1 MTTQAPTQQMKAGK
15 IKMMDILRRVFSS
28 KHREFY
34 RQCKI
39 IARFVV
45 CYHMPPAAQI
55 AKRIINKEDEP
66 TKLYPFTNEILFP
79 PDIEKGIRKIREIQ
93 STRILRKHERKYL
106 RKILKQTYKLAIKIK
121 DYYDQSAYSA
131 IFDGLYTREIE
142 EKWMNGEFHFSRL
155 GYLYTKPKEQDND
168 DE

>member
-1 MTTQAPTQQMKAGK
+1 MTTLVPTQQMKAGK
-15 IKMMDILRRVFSS
+15 IKMMDILRRFFSS

-66 TKLYPFTNEILFP
+66 TKIHPFTNEILFP
-79 PDIEKGIRKIREIQ
+79 PDIEEGIRKIREIQ
-93 STRILRKHERKYL
+93 HTIILRKHERKYL

-121 DYYDQSAYSA
+121 DYYDQSAYRA

-155 GYLYTKPKEQDND
+155 GNLYTKVKEQDQ
-168 DE
+168 

>member
-1 MTTQAPTQQMKAGK
+1 
-15 IKMMDILRRVFSS
+15 MMDILRRFFSS

-93 STRILRKHERKYL
+93 STIILRKQES
-106 RKILKQTYKLAIKIK
+106 T
-121 DYYDQSAYSA
+121 
-131 IFDGLYTREIE
+131 
-142 EKWMNGEFHFSRL
+142 
-155 GYLYTKPKEQDND
+155 
-168 DE
+168 